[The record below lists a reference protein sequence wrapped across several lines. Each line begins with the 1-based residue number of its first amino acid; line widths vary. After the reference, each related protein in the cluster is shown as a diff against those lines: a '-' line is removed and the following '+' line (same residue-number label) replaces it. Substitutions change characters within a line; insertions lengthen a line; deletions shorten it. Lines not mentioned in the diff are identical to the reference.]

1 MHNYAYI
8 YIYVCKTIVYI
19 VYVYINIHTL
29 IYTLVFQRWKIST
42 DLNFAQSPAN
52 LVVHPT

>member
-1 MHNYAYI
+1 MHIYI